1 MLHLCSLLS
10 HPPANKCAIK
20 PPCWPETLTWDS
32 FVREKYLFLLL
43 KSYCLCFWVFC
54 YNSFNLL
61 CYYDI
66 DGFLPFL
73 FWLQIMK
80 IILIKF
86 LPSYHT
92 ICIGLIKVFSSFL
105 SSFIYYFVSFISIP
119 HFHLPPNRQLSCLM
133 CTFLFIWVL
142 LEITLFCMN
151 DF

>member
-10 HPPANKCAIK
+10 HPTANKCAVK

-54 YNSFNLL
+54 YNSVNLL

-66 DGFLPFL
+66 HGFLPFL

-92 ICIGLIKVFSSFL
+92 ICIGLIKIFSSFL
-105 SSFIYYFVSFISIP
+105 LHSFTTLFLSSLFLTSIFLPTGNCPVWCVHSYLSSFRNYIILYEW
-119 HFHLPPNRQLSCLM
+119 
-133 CTFLFIWVL
+133 FLI
-142 LEITLFCMN
+142 
-151 DF
+151 